1 MTRRSGPMY
10 PSSKRPIDVP
20 CGLASHQQK
29 QDRSHNIF
37 FPCKQVLDSDVVS
50 NRIKNAA
57 ARGGEEGQ
65 RMVFLEMHFP
75 HTTPPSLHLVSAIH
89 RSLFFTSTGYRGQRY
104 FMMAS
109 NRLHRASSHTTVSIR
124 SFHRYLSFAI
134 YCIIVF
140 QPTFSQ
146 AWEKRQT
153 SHGKSVIAYYA
164 R

>member
-1 MTRRSGPMY
+1 MSPAGWPATNKNKIDLTISSFHANKYSTPMSCRIVSGTP
-10 PSSKRPIDVP
+10 
-20 CGLASHQQK
+20 QQEEEK
-29 QDRSHNIF
+29 
-37 FPCKQVLDSDVVS
+37 
-50 NRIKNAA
+50 
-57 ARGGEEGQ
+57 EGQ